1 MVACD
6 TLPDYK
12 TPKCTSTCSEA
23 TYGTPYANDKIKAS
37 TSYSIKGVTNI
48 QKEIMELGTV
58 SVALSVYEDFES
70 YSSGVYQ
77 HVTGK
82 YLGGHAIKMI
92 GWGVDNGVP
101 FWTCVNSWNTAWGE
115 QGTFRI
121 LRGSNECGIEGSVV
135 AGAV

>member
-1 MVACD
+1 MQ
-6 TLPDYK
+6 Y
-12 TPKCTSTCSEA
+12 
-23 TYGTPYANDKIKAS
+23 
-37 TSYSIKGVTNI
+37 
-48 QKEIMELGTV
+48 GTV
-58 SVALSVYEDFES
+58 SVALSVYEDFEA

-92 GWGVDNGVP
+92 GWGVDNGTP
-101 FWTCVNSWNTAWGE
+101 YWICVNSWNSYWGE

-135 AGAV
+135 AGTF